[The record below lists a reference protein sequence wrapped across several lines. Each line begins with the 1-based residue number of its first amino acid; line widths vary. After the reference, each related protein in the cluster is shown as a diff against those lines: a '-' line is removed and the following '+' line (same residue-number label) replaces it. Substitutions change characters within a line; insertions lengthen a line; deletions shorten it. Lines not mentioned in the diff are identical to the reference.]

1 MEEETH
7 NVKLTNSRTRRTNE
21 REREIRRARVLGEKL
36 KLGTSDNALK
46 NETKVR

>member
-21 REREIRRARVLGEKL
+21 SERERRARVLGEKL